1 MAHDF
6 LSDDWLD
13 AVEALRDE
21 APEIDGPAADLV
33 INIIVTETPF
43 DEDREAHLDGGNFE
57 RGHADGAKT
66 TISVPY
72 DVAKQL
78 FIEQN
83 QQAAMQAFMSG
94 KIKVQGD
101 MSAMMAMQAGGGPTP
116 EQEAF
121 SAKIQSLTN

>member
-21 APEIDGPAADLV
+21 APTIDGPAADLV
-33 INIIVTETPF
+33 ININVTETPF
-43 DEDREAHLDGGNFE
+43 GEDREAHLDGGNFE
-57 RGHADGAKT
+57 RGHAEGAKT

-83 QQAAMQAFMSG
+83 QQAAMQAFMAG

-101 MSAMMAMQAGGGPTP
+101 MTAMMSLQQAGGPTP

-121 SAKIQSLTN
+121 SEKIQALTN